1 LPKGLLV
8 LATHSSRHLPVR
20 VLVHLL
26 VVLVALVASS
36 AALAPSAD
44 AMSRHTRHHLM
55 KIAASKKGA
64 PYRYG
69 ATGPHAFA
77 CSGYTRWVFRKVG
90 RHLPRTSR
98 AQARHAHHIKKS
110 HRRTGDLVF
119 FRSGGRVYHV
129 GIYAGHNRIWH
140 APRPGKRVTKARI
153 WTSHVRY
160 GRIR

>member
-1 LPKGLLV
+1 LPKGLSV
-8 LATHSSRHLPVR
+8 LAKCHRSVI
-20 VLVHLL
+20 HLL

-36 AALAPSAD
+36 AALAPSSD
-44 AMSRHTRHHLM
+44 AMSRHTRHHVL
-55 KIAASKKGA
+55 KIAASKKGT

-69 ATGPHAFA
+69 ADGPRAFD

-98 AQARHAHHIKKS
+98 AQARYARHIKRS

-119 FRSGGRVYHV
+119 FRDHGRVYHV

-140 APRPGKRVTKARI
+140 APRPGRRVSRERI
-153 WTSHVRY
+153 WTRSVRY
-160 GRIR
+160 GRVR